1 MDGEHDIF
9 FLLQPIMI
17 NTTNTFF
24 THNVNSESLE
34 ALLVPNELLVPDA
47 LLGPGREPV
56 DGVSLVHDNLSQTP
70 FIIFPLLL

>member
-47 LLGPGREPV
+47 LLGPGR
-56 DGVSLVHDNLSQTP
+56 
-70 FIIFPLLL
+70 